1 MESSSPSTRQWASLT
16 RRGCKWPAQWPGPP
30 HTAGACLLGQAF
42 QIDQTDRLI
51 LVHRHMD
58 QMFSTG
64 GDIHGAEPYKSWKG
78 ADPAA
83 FAGPGHAFH
92 LFFRRMPITKSYYI
106 LLLAYV
112 KNGMVLFSGSS
123 GQRGGKCGILSFRMK
138 YGCQSGEPHQPIRF
152 ERVGLV
158 RLFCVLQRHV
168 REKTE
173 AGWYAGI

>member
-1 MESSSPSTRQWASLT
+1 MI
-16 RRGCKWPAQWPGPP
+16 
-30 HTAGACLLGQAF
+30 TAGACLLGQAF

-92 LFFRRMPITKSYYI
+92 LFPAYANNQI
-106 LLLAYV
+106 LLYTV
-112 KNGMVLFSGSS
+112 IGICQEWNGTF
-123 GQRGGKCGILSFRMK
+123 QRILWTKGGKCGILSFRMK
-138 YGCQSGEPHQPIRF
+138 YGCQSGELHQPIRF